1 MLPESFA
8 ARRPGKGANRM
19 QPITTSKL
27 LLATASL
34 VFFAAGC
41 GSSGGGSTTSTTT
54 TSASATATWAS
65 GVCSSITTWQA
76 AIESAAASV
85 KSDPTKSGLQAAA
98 ADAKSATET
107 LSSDLEGLGKPATQA
122 GQQAKDSLGQLSTD
136 LQQGATTIGNAV
148 EGVSSVSD
156 ALGAAPTVAGTLRTM
171 QTQIKTTIE
180 DIQGLDAKGEL
191 KNAFASSAACDS
203 LTSGTG

>member
-41 GSSGGGSTTSTTT
+41 GSSGGGSTTTT

-76 AIESAAASV
+76 AITSAAASV
-85 KSDPTKSGLQAAA
+85 ASNPTKDGLQTAA

-107 LSSDLEGLGKPATQA
+107 LSSDLKGLGKPGTEA
-122 GQQAKDSLGQLSTD
+122 GQQAADSLDQLSTD
-136 LQQGATTIGNAV
+136 LEQGAATIGSTV
-148 EGVSSVSD
+148 DGVSSVSD
-156 ALGAAPTVAGTLRTM
+156 ALGAAPTVASTLETM

-191 KNAFASSAACDS
+191 KNAFASSTACDS
-203 LTSGTG
+203 LTSGTS